1 MGLTEAT
8 EARADQPA
16 GQAID
21 GALEAYLEG
30 RTEARHAAYLELLRI
45 PSISAL
51 SQHAAD
57 CHRAAEWIVGE
68 LDRIGFEHAEVI
80 ETAGH
85 PLVYADW
92 LHAEGAPT
100 ILVYCHYDVQ
110 PVDPL
115 DEWETAP
122 FDPFIRYGRVVG
134 RGSADDKGQISMHLA
149 AAEAFLATRRT
160 LPINL
165 KFVFEGEE
173 ESSSLNLPIWLAANR
188 EKVACDAVI
197 ISDTGFFEG
206 NSPALTLGLRGLLY
220 TQIDVRGCS
229 SDVHSGGFG
238 GIVENP
244 ANALARIVAELK
256 DRDGRV
262 QVPGFYDDVV
272 ELTPEERAEIAQIPL
287 DEGWLREVTGAP
299 SLHGEAGYSVL
310 ERAGYRPTLDVN
322 GIWGGF
328 QGEGSKTI
336 IPATAHAKVSCRL
349 VPDQDPEKL
358 FESFRD
364 YVLRVAPPGVEV
376 KVQNLGTGRP
386 TVVSADHPVAQAA
399 VRALEATFGAK
410 PYLVRGG
417 GSIPIAEVFDH
428 VLERPPILLGF
439 ANPDS
444 RAHAPNEFM
453 RLGNYETGIRTICR
467 LWDDLASMHQIRE
480 ATA

>member
-1 MGLTEAT
+1 VSTAEAAT
-8 EARADQPA
+8 S
-16 GQAID
+16 ID
-21 GALEAYLEG
+21 PALEAQLES
-30 RTEARHAAYLELLRI
+30 TIEARHASYLDFLRI
-45 PSISAL
+45 PSISAI
-51 SQHAAD
+51 SSHAGD
-57 CHRAAEWIVGE
+57 CRRAAEWVVAE
-68 LDRIGFEHAEVI
+68 LDRIGFEHARVI
-80 ETAGH
+80 DTDGH
-85 PLVYADW
+85 PIVYADW
-92 LHAEGAPT
+92 LHADGAPT

-122 FDPFIRYGRVVG
+122 FEPFIRFGRVVG
-134 RGSADDKGQISMHLA
+134 RGSADDKGQISMHLR
-149 AAEAFLATRRT
+149 AAEAFLATRGT

-173 ESSSLNLPIWLAANR
+173 ESSSLNLPIWLKANR
-188 EKVACDAVI
+188 DQVACDAVI

-220 TQIDVRGCS
+220 TQIDVRGCA

-244 ANALARIVAELK
+244 ANALARIIAELK

-272 ELTPEERAEIAQIPL
+272 ELTPAERAQIADIPL
-287 DEGWLREVTGAP
+287 DEQWILDVTGAP
-299 SLHGEAGYSVL
+299 SLQGEAGFSVL

-349 VPDQDPEKL
+349 VPDQDPDKL
-358 FESFRD
+358 FGLFEA
-364 YVLRVAPPGVEV
+364 YVRKVTPPGVDV
-376 KVQNLGTGRP
+376 RVQNLGTGRP
-386 TVVSADHPVAQAA
+386 TVVSADNPVAQAA
-399 VRALEATFGAK
+399 LRALEATFGVK

-428 VLERPPILLGF
+428 VLDRPPILLGF

-453 RLGNYETGIRTICR
+453 LLGNYEKGIRTICR
-467 LWDDLASMHQIRE
+467 LWDDLASMHHIGE
-480 ATA
+480 AVA